1 MELDVAQQT
10 AIDLC
15 VDLNNRLV
23 AVSGEAGT
31 GKTTIIRTVCDI
43 LTEKGISFALAAPTG
58 KAARRI
64 REATGYPAVTIHKL
78 LEFNRPEIDETTG
91 NPKDSTLP
99 GRHAGNPLDE
109 KVVLID
115 EYAMV
120 STALH
125 RDLAAAIGQGCM
137 RVFGDVRQLPP
148 IDNARLADPTS
159 PFEKC
164 LKMRNAVILNRVY
177 RQEEGNGILEA
188 ARAINAGAPFSRNGD
203 VNLIFSATMVGKLR
217 DDVAA
222 DPDKWRSTRCQ
233 VISPLR
239 KNDIG
244 TVRLN
249 GLLQSVLLGDMSEKI
264 ELPRHKWQEKEHV
277 YVGVGDK
284 VVCTTNV
291 YDMRDYTERFSNW
304 LDDITPDRMSFI
316 PCPETKTMLN
326 GEVGIVYA
334 VHPDGAIEI
343 DFGDRV
349 VEVPT
354 TVLEYSEKHRM
365 LIRVDNRK
373 NIELAYA
380 LTTHKCQGSEYDE
393 VAYIMAASA
402 FFVLNRPNFYTA
414 ITRAKKK
421 ATIYTDQ
428 RAFMTALKNRTA
440 FRPGEKK

>member
-1 MELDVAQQT
+1 MNLDPAQQT
-10 AIDLC
+10 AVDLC
-15 VDLNNRLV
+15 VDMTNRLV
-23 AVSGEAGT
+23 AISGEAGT
-31 GKTTIIRTVCDI
+31 GKTTIIRTVCDV
-43 LTEKGISFALAAPTG
+43 LTANQIPFALAAPTG

-78 LEFNRPEIDETTG
+78 LEFNRPEIDEDTG
-91 NPKDSTLP
+91 NAKSSTTP
-99 GRHAGNPLDE
+99 GRHAGNPLTE
-109 KVVLID
+109 KVVLVD

-137 RVFGDVRQLPP
+137 RVFGDIRQLPP

-159 PFEKC
+159 PFERC
-164 LKMRNAVILNRVY
+164 LAMRNSIILTRVY

-188 ARAINAGAPFSRNGD
+188 ARAINAGAPFSKNED
-203 VNLIFSATMVGKLR
+203 VNIVFSPTMVGRLR
-217 DDVAA
+217 DDVSI
-222 DPDKWRSTRCQ
+222 DPEKWRSLDCQ
-233 VISPLR
+233 IISPLR

-249 GLLQSVLLGDMSEKI
+249 GLLQSVILGDMTDKI

-291 YDMRDYTERFSNW
+291 YDMRDYEERFSVW
-304 LDDITPDRMSFI
+304 IDAVTPERQSFI

-326 GEVGIVYA
+326 GEVGTIFA
-334 VHPDGAIEI
+334 VHSDGALEI
-343 DFGDRV
+343 DFGDRI
-349 VEVPT
+349 VEVPP
-354 TVLEYSEKHRM
+354 VVFDYSEKHRT
-365 LIRVDNRK
+365 LIRIDNRK

-380 LTTHKCQGSEYDE
+380 LTTHKCQGSEYQE
-393 VAYIMAASA
+393 VAYVMAASA

-440 FRPGEKK
+440 FRPAEKW